1 MEYKNESCPCKR
13 TKCERHGDCSACKSH
28 HHASKKIPLATCE
41 RLENKKTK
49 NGQRKLQTDN

>member
-41 RLENKKTK
+41 RLENKKNKKRTEK
-49 NGQRKLQTDN
+49 IAD